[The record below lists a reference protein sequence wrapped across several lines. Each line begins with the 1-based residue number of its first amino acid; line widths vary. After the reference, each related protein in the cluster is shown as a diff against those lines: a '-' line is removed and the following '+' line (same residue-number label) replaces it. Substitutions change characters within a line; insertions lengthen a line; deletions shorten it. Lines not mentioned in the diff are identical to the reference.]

1 MDNVKKG
8 EKVLLLWSD
17 SAQIASLESAVARL
31 SDASTVG
38 ADVCVENVD
47 RLLLSAHSASKFD
60 VCLSSFIP
68 PHTYLHS
75 DETLAEIARVLKP
88 NGRLMLTESTPSPR
102 SSSSALVTALTLSGF
117 VNATLLPSSLSTNDS
132 SSIVSIECRKPS
144 FEVGESSALKLN
156 LKKKKPK
163 TASDAAP
170 VKKPAVWSLDSDDI
184 WDAEVDLLDPD
195 SLLDETD
202 YVKPDPLS
210 LKYDCGTNKAGKK
223 KACKNCVCG
232 LAEELEAGKPV
243 TTRAPSSAC
252 GSCYLGD
259 AFRCASCPYL
269 GMPAFKPGEKIT
281 LTDRQLKG
289 DV

>member
-1 MDNVKKG
+1 MDSIKKG

-17 SAQIASLESAVARL
+17 SGQISSLESQVRRL
-31 SDASTVG
+31 GSSEIG
-38 ADVCVENVD
+38 ADVCVENTD
-47 RLLLSAHSASKFD
+47 RLLFSNHGSSKFD
-60 VCLSSFIP
+60 ACLSSVTP
-68 PHTYLHS
+68 PHSYVHP
-75 DETLAEIARVLKP
+75 EEILAEIARVLKP
-88 NGRLMLTESTPSPR
+88 NGRLSLKESVPSTNR
-102 SSSSALVTALTLSGF
+102 ESETALLSALTLSGF
-117 VNATLLPSSLSTNDS
+117 VDAS
-132 SSIVSIECRKPS
+132 SSSSSSSTPSTLVSVECRKPG

-156 LKKKKPK
+156 FKKKK
-163 TASDAAP
+163 T
-170 VKKPAVWSLDSDDI
+170 KPAPNVTKKAAIWSLDADDI
-184 WDAEVDLLDPD
+184 KDAEVDLLDPD
-195 SLLDETD
+195 SLLDESD

-232 LAEELEAGKPV
+232 LAEELDAGNPI

-269 GMPAFKPGEKIT
+269 GMPAFKAGEKIT